1 MSFDDETD
9 QIPGESLMGP
19 VDKDSDGG
27 DSSVF
32 GFGFGFSLVV
42 VLLGDV
48 HEGEGCVS
56 SIL

>member
-1 MSFDDETD
+1 VSFDETD

-19 VDKDSDGG
+19 VTKGSDGG

-42 VLLGDV
+42 VLLRDV